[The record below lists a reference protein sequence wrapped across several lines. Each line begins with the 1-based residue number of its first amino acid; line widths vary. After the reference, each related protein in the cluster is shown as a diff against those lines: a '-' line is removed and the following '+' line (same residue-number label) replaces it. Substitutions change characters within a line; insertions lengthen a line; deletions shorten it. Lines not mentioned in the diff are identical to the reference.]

1 MNDMNMILGDI
12 QFPIREAT
20 ISGYMIKLDGL
31 NKYGKN
37 DDPGLCWEVVVQTE
51 EQILFEGTDYETFT
65 APRISWGEFS
75 FPAMRRW
82 SDLEGK
88 TLNSDMVRRTRD
100 VPAGAFSYFWTHE
113 AIPNSTLKFVKRAG
127 NKFVIHW
134 EGICDPL
141 MEEPYHKNVPF
152 LIQTEA
158 VFKQIGISAS
168 QSDTDAT
175 TLERLSKYLDPADF
189 IQQPIK
195 ETVRDFPVE
204 NRFGIIDPL
213 LRWVFG
219 GSDKK
224 RVVFRDSIFEPRP
237 ASEIHDSKDNNF

>member
-1 MNDMNMILGDI
+1 MILRDI

-20 ISGYMIKLDGL
+20 ISGYMIKLDWL

-37 DDPGLCWEVVVQTE
+37 EDPGLCWEVVVQTE
-51 EQILFEGTDYETFT
+51 EQILFEETGDENFT

-82 SDLEGK
+82 FDLEGK
-88 TLNSDMVRRTRD
+88 ILSSDMVSRTPS
-100 VPAGAFSYFWTHE
+100 VPGGAFSYFWTHE
-113 AIPNSTLKFVKRAG
+113 AIPNSTLKFVKRSG

-134 EGICDPL
+134 QGICDPL
-141 MEEPYHKNVPF
+141 MGEPYGKDVPF

-158 VFKQIGISAS
+158 VFKGISITAS

-175 TLERLSKYLDPADF
+175 TLERLSKYLEPADF
-189 IQQPIK
+189 IQQPMK

-204 NRFGIIDPL
+204 NRFGVTDPL

-219 GSDKK
+219 CPDTQ
-224 RVVFRDSIFEPRP
+224 RVVFRDSIFDPRP
-237 ASEIHDSKDNNF
+237 ASEIHDLEDNNF